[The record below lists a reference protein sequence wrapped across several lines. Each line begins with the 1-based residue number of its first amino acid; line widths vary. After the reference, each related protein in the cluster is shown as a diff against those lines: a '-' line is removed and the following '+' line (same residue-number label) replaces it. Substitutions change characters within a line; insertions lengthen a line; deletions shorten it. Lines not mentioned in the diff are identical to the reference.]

1 MSSPA
6 PLPKDLRPDLIRR
19 IESMADN
26 ELQFVHAVLLQA
38 EKDRLWAEISAE
50 AEEDR
55 LAGVFERLPEV
66 IGQVRRE
73 LSQR

>member
-6 PLPKDLRPDLIRR
+6 PPPKVLRPDLIRR

>member
-1 MSSPA
+1 MPSPV

>member
-6 PLPKDLRPDLIRR
+6 PPPKDLRPDLIRR

-50 AEEDR
+50 AEENR

>member
-6 PLPKDLRPDLIRR
+6 PPPKELRPDLIRR

-38 EKDRLWAEISAE
+38 EKDRLWAEISDE

-55 LAGVFERLPEV
+55 LSGVFERLPEV
-66 IGQVRRE
+66 IGHVRRD
-73 LSQR
+73 LSRR

>member
-1 MSSPA
+1 MSFPA
-6 PLPKDLRPDLIRR
+6 PPPKDLRPDLIRR

-55 LAGVFERLPEV
+55 LAGAFERLPEV

>member
-1 MSSPA
+1 MSSPTPA
-6 PLPKDLRPDLIRR
+6 PKDLRPDLIRR

-55 LAGVFERLPEV
+55 LGGVFERLPEV

>member
-1 MSSPA
+1 
-6 PLPKDLRPDLIRR
+6 
-19 IESMADN
+19 MADN

-38 EKDRLWAEISAE
+38 EKDRLWAELSAE

-66 IGQVRRE
+66 IGHVRRD
-73 LSQR
+73 LSRR

>member
-1 MSSPA
+1 MSSPTPA
-6 PLPKDLRPDLIRR
+6 PKDLRPDLIRR

-66 IGQVRRE
+66 IGHVRRD
-73 LSQR
+73 LSRR

>member
-1 MSSPA
+1 M
-6 PLPKDLRPDLIRR
+6 PKDLRPDLIRR
-19 IESMADN
+19 IETMADD

-38 EKDRLWAEISAE
+38 EKDRLWAETSAAAE
-50 AEEDR
+50 ADR

>member
-6 PLPKDLRPDLIRR
+6 PPPKDLRPDLIRR

-55 LAGVFERLPEV
+55 LAGAFERLPEV

>member
-6 PLPKDLRPDLIRR
+6 PPPKELRPDLIRR
-19 IESMADN
+19 IESLADN

-38 EKDRLWAEISAE
+38 EKDRLWAEISTE

-66 IGQVRRE
+66 IGHVRRD